1 MWRWLVRQRI
11 NALEVALS
19 VELSRDGGSGLAAR
33 EQSLERERAVLLRR
47 LAELGAQ
54 VLDAPDVEQVRSGLL
69 RLIGDVD
76 RHRQRLNDLVY
87 DSVSMELGGS
97 E

>member
-1 MWRWLVRQRI
+1 
-11 NALEVALS
+11 
-19 VELSRDGGSGLAAR
+19 
-33 EQSLERERAVLLRR
+33 VLLRR

-54 VLDAPDVEQVRSGLL
+54 VLDAPDVEQVRNGLR
-69 RLIGDVD
+69 RLIGDVE
-76 RHRQRLNDLVY
+76 RHRRRLNDLVY